1 MSPKK
6 SLGNVKHLLC
16 ISLGMPSLN
25 GLVHYRL
32 NCNVYPSVLFTATK
46 IFRGT
51 ENIEHSLPTGLH

>member
-1 MSPKK
+1 MSPKM
-6 SLGNVKHLLC
+6 SLENVKHVLH

-32 NCNVYPSVLFTATK
+32 NCNVHPLVFTVTE